1 MYVFSVRLVD
11 KTSLK
16 TKAPREKCDRRY
28 TTKYYGY
35 IYRNVFQPISLKINA
50 YSLGKSY
57 IISLTIIT
65 SIFIN
70 LILTKGNKYE

>member
-16 TKAPREKCDRRY
+16 TKARDFI
-28 TTKYYGY
+28 G
-35 IYRNVFQPISLKINA
+35 ILFNDIN
-50 YSLGKSY
+50 LGKSY

-65 SIFIN
+65 SVIIN

>member
-16 TKAPREKCDRRY
+16 TKAPREKCDRRN

-35 IYRNVFQPISLKINA
+35 ICVNALQPISLKINA

-65 SIFIN
+65 SAIIN